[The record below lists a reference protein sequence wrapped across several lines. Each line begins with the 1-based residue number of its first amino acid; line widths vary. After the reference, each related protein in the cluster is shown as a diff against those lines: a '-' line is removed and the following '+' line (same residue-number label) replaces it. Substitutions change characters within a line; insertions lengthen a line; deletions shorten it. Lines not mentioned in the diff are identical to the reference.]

1 MKITILF
8 TIIFT
13 FGFLRNVLSRDT
25 PLPFEA
31 IFNFGDSISDTG
43 NSASHDPFP
52 RNSPYGS
59 TFFKSPAGRLSN
71 GRLMID
77 FIAGAYGLP
86 MLPAY
91 LTIKK
96 GTNIKKGVN
105 FAYSGSTA
113 LNKTYFDQRG
123 MNVKAAAYSL
133 GTQLD
138 WFNEIKP
145 SLCKSKAECDAYFK
159 KSLFLVGEIG
169 GNDLNEIIPNKN
181 ITAIKEM
188 IPDIVDSIT
197 KYTSKVIEHG
207 AVEIAVPGNFPI
219 GCNSFVL
226 KTAGSDKK
234 EDYDEYGCLIPYN
247 NIISE
252 FNEQLKKGLET
263 LRQKNPTVKIMYFDY
278 YGAALSL
285 FHEPKKFGFVYGKI
299 KTFEVCCGKGGG
311 YKLEGICG
319 RGDTTVC
326 ADPSKHINWD
336 GFHLTEAAYKLMA
349 KGLLE
354 GPYANPPVTPPPFKI
369 H

>member
-77 FIAGAYGLP
+77 FIGIFNLLKHVLNNKGDYVKHCLDSTFLIILIYVHFFVLAGAYGLP

-145 SLCKSKAECDAYFK
+145 SLCKSKAGFNLTQ
-159 KSLFLVGEIG
+159 LF
-169 GNDLNEIIPNKN
+169 
-181 ITAIKEM
+181 
-188 IPDIVDSIT
+188 
-197 KYTSKVIEHG
+197 
-207 AVEIAVPGNFPI
+207 
-219 GCNSFVL
+219 
-226 KTAGSDKK
+226 
-234 EDYDEYGCLIPYN
+234 
-247 NIISE
+247 
-252 FNEQLKKGLET
+252 
-263 LRQKNPTVKIMYFDY
+263 
-278 YGAALSL
+278 
-285 FHEPKKFGFVYGKI
+285 
-299 KTFEVCCGKGGG
+299 
-311 YKLEGICG
+311 
-319 RGDTTVC
+319 
-326 ADPSKHINWD
+326 
-336 GFHLTEAAYKLMA
+336 
-349 KGLLE
+349 
-354 GPYANPPVTPPPFKI
+354 
-369 H
+369 